1 MFVFNLQAER
11 LQCWYI
17 FIRTLKMVRFYF
29 FSKQHILL
37 CISLRTATIKI
48 IKYIYNKTFKHWE
61 YLNYI
66 FKIQYC
72 MSKSLIITWKISA
85 VWLKETP
92 AAQVDHKL
100 KKIKKVI
107 IYFKTYFSCQVILGW
122 VEFMCKK
129 SAVWLK
135 ETWSAQVDHKL
146 CFHFK
151 VYSTLGWVIFLCE
164 KSAVWWKES
173 NLGTKYI

>member
-66 FKIQYC
+66 LKYC
-72 MSKSLIITWKISA
+72 MSKSLNITWKISA

-151 VYSTLGWVIFLCE
+151 VYIRVGYFS
-164 KSAVWWKES
+164 VWKICSLVERKKPWNKV
-173 NLGTKYI
+173 YIIN